1 MRSVGQLDQL
11 HPMADP
17 VVSLLAGLPWPAVLM
32 DMDGIVLFQNAA
44 AKRLQEVPDKSARP
58 GIGDLYPGRV
68 SVLSGDLPWL
78 TPQQASFACCRG
90 DMAINEQLF
99 LGTIPD
105 VGAYL
110 LFVDNSETARAELAR
125 SQTDRL
131 ASIGFM
137 LAGVCHEV
145 SNPLAATYS
154 MVQLLQSQTELTE
167 EMFRTGLEKIAAN
180 VKRILE
186 VSRTVYEFSRVGER
200 QPLPIDLAIQEA
212 LEMLSADRR
221 FEDLVLVH
229 EPDYQT
235 VIRIDRVRLRQ
246 AFFNLILNAAQA
258 IGGRGEIRV
267 TTSRQ
272 SSDTVI
278 VTVEDTG
285 PGIPDDSLDRVFE
298 PFFTNKPSGA
308 GTGLGLAITHD
319 IVREH
324 AGTIRASNRMQGGA
338 CFHLEFSLEA
348 YLPL

>member
-1 MRSVGQLDQL
+1 MRLVGQPDQL
-11 HPMADP
+11 HPVTGP
-17 VVSLLAGLPWPAVLM
+17 VVSLMSGLPWPAVLM
-32 DMDGIVLFQNAA
+32 DMEGSILFQNAA
-44 AKRLQEVPDKSARP
+44 AKRLQEVADGSAGT
-58 GIGDLYPGRV
+58 GIGDLYPGRL
-68 SVLSGDLPWL
+68 SVLSGDPPWL
-78 TPQQASFACCRG
+78 TPQQASYACGSG
-90 DMAINEQLF
+90 DAAINEQLF
-99 LGTIPD
+99 LGNIPD

-110 LFVDNSETARAELAR
+110 LFVDNRETSRAELTR

-167 EMFRTGLEKIAAN
+167 EMFRAGLEKIAAN

-221 FEDLVLVH
+221 FEGLALVH
-229 EPDYQT
+229 EPDYQAVT
-235 VIRIDRVRLRQ
+235 RIDRVRLRQ

-258 IGGRGEIRV
+258 IGGHGEIRV

-272 SSDTVI
+272 STDSVI

-285 PGIPDDSLDRVFE
+285 PGIPQNSLDRVFE
-298 PFFTNKPSGA
+298 PFFTNKPSGE

-324 AGTIRASNRMQGGA
+324 SGTISASNRMQGGA
-338 CFHLEFSLEA
+338 CFRMEFPLEA
-348 YLPL
+348 YRPL

>member
-1 MRSVGQLDQL
+1 VKRSGGPDQR
-11 HPMADP
+11 HPVAGP
-17 VVSLLAGLPWPAVLM
+17 VVSLLAGLPWPAVLV
-32 DMDGIVLFQNAA
+32 DIDGGILFQNKA
-44 AKRLQEVPDKSARP
+44 AKRLQEVPDGSE
-58 GIGDLYPGRV
+58 GNGFGDLYPARA
-68 SVLSGDLPWL
+68 SVLTGDPPWL
-78 TPQQASFACCRG
+78 TPQQASFTSRHG
-90 DMAINEQLF
+90 DSAINEQVV

-110 LFVDNSETARAELAR
+110 LFVDNSEAVRAELAR
-125 SQTDRL
+125 SQTERL

-154 MVQLLQSQTELTE
+154 MVQLLQSQPELTE
-167 EMFRTGLEKIAAN
+167 EMFRASLEKIAAN

-221 FEDLVLVH
+221 FECVALVH
-229 EPDYQT
+229 EPDYQA

-246 AFFNLILNAAQA
+246 AFFNLLLNAAQA
-258 IGGRGEIRV
+258 IAGHGEIKV

-272 SSDTVI
+272 SLDSVI
-278 VTVEDTG
+278 VTVEDNG
-285 PGIPDDSLDRVFE
+285 PGIPIDSLDRLFE
-298 PFFTNKPSGA
+298 PFFTNKPSGE

-324 AGTIRASNRMQGGA
+324 RGTISASNRIQGGA
-338 CFHLEFSLEA
+338 CFRLEF
-348 YLPL
+348 PLDTYRPL